1 MKEEWDNQGQ
11 RQAQQHTQYR
21 EMKGE
26 WDSRGKRLLTA
37 TCKSIASWVGM
48 MKLAFCSRNDAFT
61 PFRNV
66 QKKS

>member
-1 MKEEWDNQGQ
+1 MNGDNNDNKEWGHPYIWSAIVALFFSNLFISHDRINIYNKCAERTQ
-11 RQAQQHTQYR
+11 R
-21 EMKGE
+21 
-26 WDSRGKRLLTA
+26 
-37 TCKSIASWVGM
+37 